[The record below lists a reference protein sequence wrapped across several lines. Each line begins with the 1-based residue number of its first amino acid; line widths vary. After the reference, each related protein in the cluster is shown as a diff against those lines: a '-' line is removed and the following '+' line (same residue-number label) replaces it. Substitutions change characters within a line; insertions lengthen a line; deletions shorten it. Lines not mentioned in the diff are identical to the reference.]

1 MGAPCAIELRG
12 SQILDSLDDHHSPN
26 LSTLLITCT
35 SLPSFLLCK
44 DCYIRLVKSL
54 INRLLRCFLE
64 FVSMPPSAQSAV
76 SANAETVGT
85 AIGRMAIGLG
95 IGTAGIGVGIG
106 IALGLYY
113 VGRGLERSSVSP
125 YPLHHGNIQQSSPDT
140 PPAKSAK

>member
-1 MGAPCAIELRG
+1 
-12 SQILDSLDDHHSPN
+12 
-26 LSTLLITCT
+26 
-35 SLPSFLLCK
+35 
-44 DCYIRLVKSL
+44 
-54 INRLLRCFLE
+54 
-64 FVSMPPSAQSAV
+64 MPPSAQSAV

-125 YPLHHGNIQQSSPDT
+125 YPLHHGNSQQSSPDT